1 MRHLFLFLLLCLE
14 RADRQLHVASGHYN
28 FSPAPTH
35 GVYPAY
41 ILAPSRQLLT
51 SSTLKW
57 VDIHNIQSGR
67 IKGDKVVTSGKTAV
81 CRKKFGNRLEP
92 GRTDLS
98 GNCVVMGEKEK
109 DYQVLVDMYSMSRFG
124 WNKWSMF
131 NSPAVGSVA
140 FNEKTFIGLME
151 AEEGKIISELDYARG
166 LSGEFV
172 WQMSEDAVK
181 TETSGWAL
189 VETEPIRYSLEDLV
203 FQTEK
208 VVSSEKVTLG
218 TVYLE
223 RENNESGES
232 DWREVSER
240 FEASW
245 AGHEYWGS
253 VAGAVRGLPF
263 TVQTSRGLA
272 HTHMGLVTSPEQ
284 NLVRRIIRRLQPGTR
299 LTVTVTGIRQRL
311 DTVYTCALHSVY
323 TDGSLGVHNITSVM
337 TRDEMVNITESAAR
351 PVYLDTGLPAPFT
364 TTTTTSPPP
373 TTAPSI
379 ATTTAQPQAERLLNT
394 GPTSTL
400 FPPPPAPV
408 TRANPLKKFYPD
420 SGDSDDG
427 DSQHLDI
434 VRVDILPLSHAT
446 SARTS
451 GLVIMC
457 VIFLTNELL

>member
-1 MRHLFLFLLLCLE
+1 M
-14 RADRQLHVASGHYN
+14 
-28 FSPAPTH
+28 
-35 GVYPAY
+35 
-41 ILAPSRQLLT
+41 
-51 SSTLKW
+51 
-57 VDIHNIQSGR
+57 
-67 IKGDKVVTSGKTAV
+67 
-81 CRKKFGNRLEP
+81 
-92 GRTDLS
+92 
-98 GNCVVMGEKEK
+98 
-109 DYQVLVDMYSMSRFG
+109 
-124 WNKWSMF
+124 
-131 NSPAVGSVA
+131 
-140 FNEKTFIGLME
+140 
-151 AEEGKIISELDYARG
+151 
-166 LSGEFV
+166 
-172 WQMSEDAVK
+172 
-181 TETSGWAL
+181 
-189 VETEPIRYSLEDLV
+189 
-203 FQTEK
+203 
-208 VVSSEKVTLG
+208 
-218 TVYLE
+218 
-223 RENNESGES
+223 
-232 DWREVSER
+232 SER

-408 TRANPLKKFYPD
+408 TRFY
-420 SGDSDDG
+420 ST
-427 DSQHLDI
+427 LNLLEI
-434 VRVDILPLSHAT
+434 RIILQGESSEEVLPRL
-446 SARTS
+446 R
-451 GLVIMC
+451 
-457 VIFLTNELL
+457 